1 MQSGHIYTYLYLSGH
16 RWTQVYISGFE
27 ISGGGIF
34 VLLISKA
41 FIYKQLKRLND
52 GFTIY
57 RCTTEGYEKECG
69 RQ

>member
-16 RWTQVYISGFE
+16 RWTQVYTSGFE

-41 FIYKQLKRLND
+41 FIYKQLKR
-52 GFTIY
+52 
-57 RCTTEGYEKECG
+57 
-69 RQ
+69 